1 MNTSNDT
8 RRPSLLRTGQRPMI
22 LTARRLRTRILP
34 FAHQSI
40 FSDFRPCLRPA
51 HPTLLSPRLITN
63 SPPAMR
69 RRRTHSVL
77 NALSRICPRPFDPE
91 SHPTTSTQQCRALR
105 CSLAKA
111 HRFSRGGIQFMFTNS
126 RLVGFLLVTLLC
138 AAAASAQQASPQA
151 QAANGKIHLDV
162 VVAPKSGPPVG
173 DLQQQ
178 DFTLLDNG
186 SPQAIA
192 SFQAVTG
199 RQAPVEVVLVIDAIN
214 VDASA
219 LGYERIQVDKFL
231 RAEGGRLAYP
241 VAIAVATDTGVKLSE
256 NFSSDCNALAPR
268 WIAIRL
274 VSATS
279 DAPPAST
286 AQPNACSIPSR
297 GWINLLPPR
306 LLVRGAKSWSGFLPA
321 GLSFPAPMS
330 SSPPSSKQTSSR
342 KL

>member
-138 AAAASAQQASPQA
+138 AAAASAQQASP
-151 QAANGKIHLDV
+151 
-162 VVAPKSGPPVG
+162 PVG

-178 DFTLLDNG
+178 GFTLLDNG
-186 SPQAIA
+186 SPQAIT

-231 RAEGGRLAYP
+231 RAEGGRLASP

-256 NFSSDCNALAPR
+256 KFSSDGNAL
-268 WIAIRL
+268 
-274 VSATS
+274 SAAMDRDQIGLRDIGRS
-279 DAPPAST
+279 A
-286 AQPNACSIPSR
+286 
-297 GWINLLPPR
+297 GFY
-306 LLVRGAKSWSGFLPA
+306 GATEPFQYSPQ
-321 GLSFPAPMS
+321 GLD
-330 SSPPSSKQTSSR
+330 
-342 KL
+342 KLAAAEG